1 MWGKTLIVAAIAG
14 LAAVSTAQAAPQ
26 PLIHREFVV
35 VIDPG
40 HGGTNDGCASHDG
53 STLEKQLTL
62 QLAHDLE
69 EQLHALMPHA
79 EVLLT
84 HEADVTMTLADRVAF
99 ANAAGADLFLS
110 IHANASVAR
119 DQTGHETYVLDLDA
133 SSLEAARTAQRENDE
148 GFSRPEATSEVD
160 TMLRQLTMTTN
171 RTKAG
176 HFARLLQGQY
186 GQRFPDRYDRGVRQ
200 APFDVLMGVRMPAVL
215 TEVGFL
221 DHPEEGALLLDPT
234 TQSELVDGMA
244 EAVLAYYR
252 TVELRE

>member
-1 MWGKTLIVAAIAG
+1 MWGKELLLGALVG
-14 LAAVSTAQAAPQ
+14 LATVSPAQAAPQ
-26 PLIHREFVV
+26 PLIHRDFVV

-40 HGGTNDGCASHDG
+40 HGGTNDGCLSHDG

-62 QLAHDLE
+62 RLAHDLE
-69 EQLHALMPHA
+69 EQLQGLMPHA

-110 IHANASVAR
+110 IHANASPAR
-119 DQTGHETYVLDLDA
+119 DQTGHETYLLDLDA

-148 GFSRPEATSEVD
+148 GFVRPEGANEVD
-160 TMLRQLTMTTN
+160 VMLRQLTMTSN
-171 RTKAG
+171 RAKAAR
-176 HFARLLQGQY
+176 FAHLLQDEYQE
-186 GQRFPDRYDRGVRQ
+186 RFPDRHDRGVRQ

-221 DHPEEGALLLDPT
+221 DHPEEGAMLLSPAS
-234 TQSELVDGMA
+234 QAELVDGMA
-244 EAVLAYYR
+244 EAVLGYYR
-252 TVELRE
+252 SVERRQ